1 MTDNIHAVKDI
12 LYPGL
17 RWLEGKY
24 GLREQTFVADS
35 NTGAL
40 YVSPSASLL
49 VTQAELDAGLTLK
62 EVSNRL
68 NSMYEPK
75 DRKDGVA

>member
-1 MTDNIHAVKDI
+1 MTNNIHAVKDI

-24 GLREQTFVADS
+24 GLKDQTFVSDS
-35 NTGAL
+35 ETGAL
-40 YVSPSASLL
+40 YVAPSARLL

-62 EVSNRL
+62 EVSDRL
-68 NSMYEPK
+68 NGMYEPR
-75 DRKDGVA
+75 DGKDGVA